1 MACSGRSSDA
11 AIEYAPPPSLSSA
24 VSWHDDTS
32 HQKPS
37 YPLRGMPQTAIQQQ
51 RRRTASSVL
60 AKGKGATGAVARKG
74 RNERGGVHPARGHCN
89 LYSGFTRPCIPP
101 RLGVL
106 NFIRSLQ
113 PGRCIGTLP
122 HNTYGARNKPLDP
135 KLGTRVL
142 PPQSII

>member
-74 RNERGGVHPARGHCN
+74 RNERGGE
-89 LYSGFTRPCIPP
+89 YIRPGAI
-101 RLGVL
+101 VT
-106 NFIRSLQ
+106 STQ
-113 PGRCIGTLP
+113 ALP
-122 HNTYGARNKPLDP
+122 DP
-135 KLGTRVL
+135 V
-142 PPQSII
+142 S